1 MVEEMQLTETE
12 FLEKYDR
19 REYLSPLVTVD
30 AAIFTFHNGELLVLL
45 TKRSEHPEK
54 DKWALPG
61 GFVDEAKD
69 SSLEETV
76 QRKLKEKT
84 GVNAPYVEQLM
95 TVGNSK
101 RDARG
106 WSVTVVYTAL
116 VALQNCQSFVE
127 NISEVCWV
135 SYSESLEMNIAF
147 DHLEIMKSARER
159 LKQKALYS
167 MIPAYALPEEF
178 TLPELQSCLEVLI
191 DKPIQK
197 KSFRRR
203 IEQADLVEEIG
214 QRAAVGKG
222 RPSTIYRLKE
232 TAKNFTFIRNLE
244 V

>member
-1 MVEEMQLTETE
+1 MQNTETE
-12 FLEKYDR
+12 FLQEYDR
-19 REYLSPLVTVD
+19 TKYLSPLVTVD
-30 AAIFTFHNGELLVLL
+30 SAIFTFHNGKLLILL
-45 TKRSEHPEK
+45 TKRSEYPEK

-61 GFVDEAKD
+61 GFVDETKD

-84 GVNAPYVEQLM
+84 GVYAPYVEQLM
-95 TVGNSK
+95 TMGNSK

-127 NISEVCWV
+127 NVAEACWKTYDEAL
-135 SYSESLEMNIAF
+135 SMNIAF
-147 DHLEIMKSARER
+147 DHLEIMKVARER

-178 TLPELQSCLEVLI
+178 TLPELQLCLEILI

-203 IEQADLVEEIG
+203 IEQADLVEEVG
-214 QRAAVGKG
+214 QRPASGKG
-222 RPSTIYRLKE
+222 RPSTTYKLKAI
-232 TAKNFTFIRNLE
+232 AKDFTFIRNLE
-244 V
+244 I